1 MSESGKRPVWLT
13 PSVAIALFLVSA
25 FSLLGYVALSAYAP
39 DFRDDVDGGSH
50 ALSTSAIGFAGIVR
64 LLRYE
69 HVPAVID
76 RGLPAAERA
85 RAALII
91 VTPSGFVDPS
101 DVAHL
106 SPLAERL
113 IVLPKWIVMPDP
125 TRRGWVRKLDVLDAK
140 DVIDLSLK
148 SIAPKSVITRRKD
161 KGAVSLSVVQDNSLF
176 DVPARIAPVDSLQVL
191 SGTKWI
197 PIITDGKGGALL
209 AQLRGT
215 RTYVLSDPDLMNTQ
229 GLRDLQ
235 TTRAAEA
242 IIRGLRTGDG
252 AVLFDVTI
260 DGFGR
265 SPSLLRAV
273 FAPPF
278 LGATVCAILVAA
290 LMAFHALARFGAPAQ
305 VQEALGAGKALLV
318 ENSAQLIRML
328 HREPHMAL
336 RYAQT
341 TRDIAGRVLGIP
353 RGSSSEEVAAR
364 LERISNVRDDST
376 GLKELFDD
384 AAGVRTNAGLLD
396 IATRLYAWRR
406 ELTHERE

>member
-1 MSESGKRPVWLT
+1 MSEAGKPAVWLK

-25 FSLLGYVALSAYAP
+25 FTLLGYVALSAYAP
-39 DFRDDVDGGSH
+39 DLRDDIDGGAH

-69 HVPAVID
+69 HIPAVID
-76 RGLPAAERA
+76 RGLPASERA
-85 RAALII
+85 RAALAV
-91 VTPSGFVDPS
+91 VTPSGFVDPA

-106 SPLAERL
+106 SPLAQRL
-113 IVLPKWIVMPDP
+113 IILPKWIVIAD
-125 TRRGWVRKLDVLDAK
+125 RDHRGWVGKVGVLDAK
-140 DVIDLSLK
+140 DVVDTSLK
-148 SIAPKSVITRRKD
+148 SIAPKSEITRRKEN
-161 KGAVSLSVVQDNSLF
+161 GAVSLSVVGDRTGF
-176 DVPARIAPVDSLQVL
+176 DVPAHIAPVESLQVI
-191 SGTKWI
+191 SGGNWI

-235 TTRAAEA
+235 TARAAEA
-242 IIRGLRTGDG
+242 ILQGLRTGDG
-252 AVLFDVTI
+252 AVLFDVTL

-265 SPSLLRAV
+265 SPSLLRAA

-278 LGATVCAILVAA
+278 LGATICAILVAA

-305 VQEALGAGKALLV
+305 IQETLGAGKALLV

-341 TRDIAGRVLGIP
+341 TRDIAGRILGVP

-364 LERISNVRDDST
+364 LERISIVRDNPAS
-376 GLKELFDD
+376 LKELFDD
-384 AAGVRTNAGLLD
+384 AARVETNAGLLD
-396 IATRLYAWRR
+396 LATRLYTWRR